1 MSSRSTPVEEDG
13 AKAAEGRSATIAA
26 VERAAD
32 VLMHFTVSS
41 GPDLG
46 VTEIADDLGLSKA
59 AVHRVLA
66 SLRSRGLVDLDE
78 RTRRYSLGVSAMK
91 LGLTYLDRIDVRRIA
106 RPYLEELTRVTQETA
121 TLSVA
126 VGDHSRIYVDQVTPE
141 REVIMS
147 VTLGEP
153 YPLHA
158 GASSRAL
165 LAFLSE
171 DRIESYISSGP
182 LSSVTASTI
191 IDPET
196 LRKDLADVRA
206 QGWARSSS
214 ERKSGA
220 ASVAAPVRG
229 HDGHAVAVISVCGPA
244 ERFSAEIEECRD
256 ALLGATSRLSR
267 QLGYDG

>member
-1 MSSRSTPVEEDG
+1 MSSRSKALEGTKVADG
-13 AKAAEGRSATIAA
+13 GSATIAA

-32 VLMHFTVSS
+32 VLMYFTATS

-106 RPYLEELTRVTQETA
+106 RPYLQELTERTQETA
-121 TLSVA
+121 TLSIM
-126 VGDHSRIYVDQVTPE
+126 VGDHTRIYVDQVTPE

-165 LAFLSE
+165 LAFLPE
-171 DRIESYISSGP
+171 ERIESYISSGP
-182 LSSVTASTI
+182 LQSMTASTI

-196 LRKDLADVRA
+196 LRKDLAEVRSV
-206 QGWARSSS
+206 GWARSTA

-220 ASVAAPVRG
+220 ASVAAPVRD
-229 HDGHAVAVISVCGPA
+229 HDGYAVAVLSVCGPS
-244 ERFSAEIEECRD
+244 ERFSAEVEGCRD
-256 ALLGATSRLSR
+256 ALLHATRRLSR
-267 QLGYDG
+267 QFGFDG